1 MGVTLERVQNKFAC
15 IIGELCN
22 EPYVL
27 SQFAIWVDLRIA
39 EYKAK
44 GSIALDCTGNIP
56 EPTWLKGLNPPAPI
70 QSDLPLHRGLTTV
83 RSKSPRHKR
92 HGLGHSPTA
101 MLHPTSDTSHLQ
113 ERDTG
118 DSDILELVVK
128 NEPQEVFPVS
138 LHVHDRLSADRT
150 NSRKRASAQD
160 QDVLHSDNSIFP
172 TSASTP
178 SKSRRLSSHS
188 DNSFSAGGQD
198 SVSNQSFLSVIGIGE
213 QPSTS
218 SISDQAGDAL
228 LTVQRYEAS
237 QISEEDQ
244 SVGADPSISTSSQS
258 VTSCGQ
264 MMTSH
269 SDGSPSADVNRHL
282 HSERNHGNRWKAD
295 GVRESGGQSIHESGA
310 VSFVDVLSSPT
321 YKNSI
326 YSVNTL
332 HAWLRDQ
339 GESRDAHVIPADLLD
354 SYLSSFFKTVRQ
366 KNGSDYKSN
375 SLISLRKFLNLYLKG
390 MGYPHSIVKSEQFS
404 ASQRAFRERLLSLEM
419 HRYPRAQEGT
429 AWTGHA
435 QNKTL

>member
-258 VTSCGQ
+258 VPADRSAELIKMLMRKSQGFWTPEVYPDASNAPSGSDTSGQ
-264 MMTSH
+264 MSPGEVIHDLTKQDIADDGIKATST
-269 SDGSPSADVNRHL
+269 STIVNTRSAVGIFERWLFEEHGNDQRKIETIPPAELDQLLSEFWIGVQSRTSGQYRAGTLNNLRARLERHL
-282 HSERNHGNRWKAD
+282 R
-295 GVRESGGQSIHESGA
+295 VC
-310 VSFVDVLSSPT
+310 
-321 YKNSI
+321 
-326 YSVNTL
+326 
-332 HAWLRDQ
+332 
-339 GESRDAHVIPADLLD
+339 
-354 SYLSSFFKTVRQ
+354 
-366 KNGSDYKSN
+366 
-375 SLISLRKFLNLYLKG
+375 
-390 MGYPHSIVKSEQFS
+390 GYPHSIVKSEIFNRS
-404 ASQRAFRERLLSLEM
+404 RCAFRDRVAACKTKETNDIV
-419 HRYPRAQEGT
+419 PDQPFGT
-429 AWTGHA
+429 
-435 QNKTL
+435 

>member
-258 VTSCGQ
+258 AHLLDNVWTASSAPQKTVSTLRNSASALGICQRWLADHCGEHRKIE
-264 MMTSH
+264 TIE
-269 SDGSPSADVNRHL
+269 PSALDPLLSRFITEVKRY
-282 HSERNHGNRWKAD
+282 
-295 GVRESGGQSIHESGA
+295 GG
-310 VSFVDVLSSPT
+310 
-321 YKNSI
+321 
-326 YSVNTL
+326 
-332 HAWLRDQ
+332 RDY
-339 GESRDAHVIPADLLD
+339 HP
-354 SYLSSFFKTVRQ
+354 
-366 KNGSDYKSN
+366 N
-375 SLISLRKFLNLYLKG
+375 SLVSLRKCLDRHLRLNF
-390 MGYPHSIVKSEQFS
+390 YPCSIKDSPEFYNFQE
-404 ASQRAFRERLLSLEM
+404 AFRLRKAELELKL
-419 HRYPRAQEGT
+419 AQGVISPGVNRITREDVRSG
-429 AWTGHA
+429 AI
-435 QNKTL
+435 

>member
-258 VTSCGQ
+258 ADSGPLNLSGR
-264 MMTSH
+264 SH
-269 SDGSPSADVNRHL
+269 VSQHYPRQIPFAFNPVVSPPDFGRNRQVSETTALNTRSAVSIFERWLFENFHPEVATKYDKIEDIPVEELDEYLSQFWPTVKKQNGADYQVESLVQLRTRLDRHL
-282 HSERNHGNRWKAD
+282 RHAS
-295 GVRESGGQSIHESGA
+295 
-310 VSFVDVLSSPT
+310 
-321 YKNSI
+321 
-326 YSVNTL
+326 YS
-332 HAWLRDQ
+332 Q
-339 GESRDAHVIPADLLD
+339 
-354 SYLSSFFKTVRQ
+354 
-366 KNGSDYKSN
+366 
-375 SLISLRKFLNLYLKG
+375 
-390 MGYPHSIVKSEQFS
+390 SIVKSHCFAKSQKAFKERSAIITGSRSAHLTFAVASSETTREQD
-404 ASQRAFRERLLSLEM
+404 
-419 HRYPRAQEGT
+419 T
-429 AWTGHA
+429 AEQHQDSTKN
-435 QNKTL
+435 Q

>member
-258 VTSCGQ
+258 GDENQGQLTSSPYNLPDPNELKVISPYQSDRFIGATAYSTTVNTRSAVNLFERWFWDKHRKDFQKIEDVDPARLDPILSEFWMTVRRRTGDPYQPKSLRLLRTRLERHLKDRGYPYSIINSPQFSRSRQAFLNRVTLSTPQEEVDLSGA
-264 MMTSH
+264 
-269 SDGSPSADVNRHL
+269 PSA
-282 HSERNHGNRWKAD
+282 S
-295 GVRESGGQSIHESGA
+295 
-310 VSFVDVLSSPT
+310 
-321 YKNSI
+321 
-326 YSVNTL
+326 
-332 HAWLRDQ
+332 
-339 GESRDAHVIPADLLD
+339 
-354 SYLSSFFKTVRQ
+354 
-366 KNGSDYKSN
+366 
-375 SLISLRKFLNLYLKG
+375 
-390 MGYPHSIVKSEQFS
+390 
-404 ASQRAFRERLLSLEM
+404 
-419 HRYPRAQEGT
+419 
-429 AWTGHA
+429 
-435 QNKTL
+435 

>member
-258 VTSCGQ
+258 GWDELTLRYSETMEPRVENSLPAKHFPKRKRFEDNTSSNTRSAVHRFSVWLWHNAQ
-264 MMTSH
+264 DNRPIETIPPEELDPFL
-269 SDGSPSADVNRHL
+269 SDFYR
-282 HSERNHGNRWKAD
+282 
-295 GVRESGGQSIHESGA
+295 
-310 VSFVDVLSSPT
+310 
-321 YKNSI
+321 
-326 YSVNTL
+326 
-332 HAWLRDQ
+332 
-339 GESRDAHVIPADLLD
+339 
-354 SYLSSFFKTVRQ
+354 TVRRQ
-366 KNGSDYKSN
+366 EGGEYTPR
-375 SLISLRKFLNLYLKG
+375 SLRSL
-390 MGYPHSIVKSEQFS
+390 
-404 ASQRAFRERLLSLEM
+404 RERLQRHLKSHHYPVSIVNSPDFANSKDTFNARIVELSGLFSVS
-419 HRYPRAQEGT
+419 T
-429 AWTGHA
+429 TGHA
-435 QNKTL
+435 NLSVH